1 MCINILI
8 TGVDARPTSATV
20 EALNDV
26 TLTCS
31 PRSSLIMP
39 SGYSWHRING
49 DIPSSSSGQNT
60 NRLTLHDVVPADEG
74 EYYCMAV
81 LLGNCARSNNVMV
94 SIKGKKN

>member
-1 MCINILI
+1 MYINILI
-8 TGVDARPTSATV
+8 TGVNARPTSVTV

-31 PRSSLIMP
+31 PRSSLIRP
-39 SGYSWHRING
+39 TEYSWHRING

-60 NRLTLHDVVPADEG
+60 DRLILRDVVPADEG

-81 LLGNCARSNNVMV
+81 LLGNCARSDNVMV
-94 SIKGKKN
+94 SITGKKN